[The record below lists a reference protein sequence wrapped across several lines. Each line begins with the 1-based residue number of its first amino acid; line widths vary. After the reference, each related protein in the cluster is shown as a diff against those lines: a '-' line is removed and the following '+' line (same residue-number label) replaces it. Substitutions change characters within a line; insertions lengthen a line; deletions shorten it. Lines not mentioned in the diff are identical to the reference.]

1 MIETV
6 KKDFN
11 ISKYIELRYN
21 NLLIDNYS
29 QTFEDYKI
37 PDDATIDFNH
47 YKYEGQYFI
56 KIISGKTITVDLVEK
71 DTMENVK
78 AKIRNKEGIP
88 SNLQTLMFEG
98 KILEDNR
105 TMEDYRIRNGST
117 LHLILKL
124 R

>member
-29 QTFEDYKI
+29 LTFEDYKI

-56 KIISGKTITVDLVEK
+56 KTISGKTITMDLVEK